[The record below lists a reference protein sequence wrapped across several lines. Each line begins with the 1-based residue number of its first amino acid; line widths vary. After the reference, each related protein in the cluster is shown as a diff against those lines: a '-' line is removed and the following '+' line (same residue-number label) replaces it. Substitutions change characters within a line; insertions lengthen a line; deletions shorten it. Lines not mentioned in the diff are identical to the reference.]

1 MKNFSVKQI
10 AIAGAIIFV
19 IISTIGIYIYKNMI
33 NQEKDDIM
41 YEYENAN
48 VENISIEEEQYDKI
62 MIHIFGCVREEGIVI
77 LNEGDRIIDAIE
89 AAGGESED
97 ADLNKINL
105 AYVLKD
111 GERLYIPSKSDNENT
126 EYISSNSGDNIIV
139 EGAGNMNNEEKT
151 SIININTAT
160 KEELMSLTGIGESTA
175 NKIISYREENGKFNK
190 IEDIKNVPGI
200 GDAKFEAI
208 KDDIKV

>member
-1 MKNFSVKQI
+1 MKNFSIKQI

>member
-1 MKNFSVKQI
+1 
-10 AIAGAIIFV
+10 
-19 IISTIGIYIYKNMI
+19 MI

>member
-1 MKNFSVKQI
+1 MKNFSIKQI

-77 LNEGDRIIDAIE
+77 LNEGDRIIDALE

>member
-1 MKNFSVKQI
+1 MKNFSIKQI

-62 MIHIFGCVREEGIVI
+62 MIHIFGCVREEGTVI
-77 LNEGDRIIDAIE
+77 LNEGDRIIDALE